1 VFERFTDRARRVV
14 VLAQEEARLLNH
26 NYIGTEHLLLGLI
39 HEGEGVAA
47 QVLTGMDV
55 SLDTVRRKVEEI
67 IGFGSRAPSGH
78 IPFTP
83 RSKKVLEMSLRE
95 ALQLGHN
102 YIGTEHILLG
112 LLREGEGVAAQVLT
126 KLGCDLSGVRQTV
139 VQLLSGH
146 PEQAEAITRSVSGE
160 LPPEPDS
167 SISAAPRS
175 GIEPARCGF
184 CGIPSPECGPLFTG
198 VSAALI
204 CSACARVAAG
214 PSVRF
219 PAGRMTAPPVR
230 ESLDVKAAR
239 YHVMGPPPEDE
250 DAARG
255 EIADAFKHLMELSPD
270 GSILVNVEDGREL
283 KPYGDEILARVG
295 WFIRERENVVERVKF
310 LDASHAVVW
319 WELQFASGQPVVPW
333 AVYHEG
339 RAVVDDGRWKV
350 ARETVCERWAQAG
363 VRCPPRSD
371 T

>member
-47 QVLTGMDV
+47 QVLTRMGI
-55 SLDTVRRKVEEI
+55 SLDTVRGQIEEI
-67 IGFGSRAPSGH
+67 IGHGGQAPSGH

-112 LLREGEGVAAQVLT
+112 MIREGEGVAAQVLT
-126 KLGCDLSGVRQTV
+126 KLGCDLSGVRRVV

-146 PEQAEAITRSVSGE
+146 PEQAEVISPGVSLE
-160 LPPEPDS
+160 QPQEPD
-167 SISAAPRS
+167 APMLSERS
-175 GIEPARCGF
+175 GIQPARCGF
-184 CGIPSPECGPLFTG
+184 CGMPSPECGPLFTG

-214 PSVRF
+214 PSARF
-219 PAGRMTAPPVR
+219 APGRMAPPRVR

-239 YHVMGPPPEDE
+239 YHVMGPPPDDEDE
-250 DAARG
+250 ARR
-255 EIADAFKHLMELSPD
+255 EIAHAFRHLMELSPD
-270 GSILVNVEDGREL
+270 GSTLVNVEDGREL

-295 WFIRERENVVERVKF
+295 WFISERENVVERVKF
-310 LDASHAVVW
+310 LDATHAVVW
-319 WELQFASGQPVVPW
+319 WKLQFASGRPVPW
-333 AVYHEG
+333 DVYHEG
-339 RAVVDDGRWKV
+339 RAVVVDGRWKV
-350 ARETVCERWAQAG
+350 ARGTVCQRWAEAG
-363 VRCPPRSD
+363 VHCPPRPD